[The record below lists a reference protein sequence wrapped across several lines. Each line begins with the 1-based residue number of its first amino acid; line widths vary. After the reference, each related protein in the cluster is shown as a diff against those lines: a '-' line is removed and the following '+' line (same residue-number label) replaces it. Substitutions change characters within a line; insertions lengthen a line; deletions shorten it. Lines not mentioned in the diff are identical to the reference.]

1 MPFEPWNNCMKKRI
15 SICKKIINLKV
26 LRNTL
31 FKMLIPVCFPEIK
44 GCVQIVI
51 FTPPHA
57 KYLQISDEDSTF
69 FLFIIGSSQLISKIL
84 LAFFVYC
91 NFISKHTILSIAL
104 LLTSVSCMFISFY
117 TNFVTMTILSVI
129 YWLFGN
135 FFFGLFP
142 AILVE
147 FVGDQPVN
155 GLGLSISNPILG
167 RHILISFK
175 TSFINIYI

>member
-1 MPFEPWNNCMKKRI
+1 MKKKI
-15 SICKKIINLKV
+15 TSICNKIINLKV
-26 LRNTL
+26 LHKTL
-31 FKMLIPVCFPEIK
+31 FKMLIPVCFP
-44 GCVQIVI
+44 GI

-57 KYLQISDEDSTF
+57 KYPQISDEDSTF

-135 FFFGLFP
+135 FLFGLFP

-147 FVGDQPVN
+147 FVGYQPVN
-155 GLGLSISNPILG
+155 AWLRSVYIKSNIG
-167 RHILISFK
+167 
-175 TSFINIYI
+175 

>member
-31 FKMLIPVCFPEIK
+31 FKMLIPVSFPGIK

-57 KYLQISDEDSTF
+57 KYPQISDEDSTF

-104 LLTSVSCMFISFY
+104 LLTSVSCMFISLY

-129 YWLFGN
+129 YGLFGN
-135 FFFGLFP
+135 FLFGLFP

-147 FVGDQPVN
+147 FVGYRPVN
-155 GLGLSISNPILG
+155 AWLRSVYIKSNIG
-167 RHILISFK
+167 
-175 TSFINIYI
+175 